1 MIGDLERATFSNIEH
16 QAIEFVVH
24 TLQPWLTCWEQAI
37 KRDLFSGKAFE
48 THDVGFVVAG
58 LLRGDVA
65 SRYQAYAT
73 GRQWGWFSADDI
85 RDFEDLNPL
94 PEKQGETYLTPSNMQ
109 DVQPRSEL
117 CPGPHQGWHVDADGR
132 RDRVAV

>member
-109 DVQPRSEL
+109 DASEPLTPPQPLRIA
-117 CPGPHQGWHVDADGR
+117 G
-132 RDRVAV
+132 